1 MDKNVLKQAILAYTF
16 APGNHS
22 RPLSNHVFLTI
33 QKATYQ
39 VSVGHILTL
48 CGLNFSSYMLQFA
61 ERGLKKIHFRSFH
74 DILTPITLNL
84 YIVLSSNWNSINCM
98 ERFFL
103 GIKKEH
109 QRAQP
114 INYKIFIETK
124 YRGKKEEARVIDR
137 LVIDTVL
144 IIKGTQFIFLTQIN
158 SSPSWISNA
167 RV

>member
-1 MDKNVLKQAILAYTF
+1 MDKYVLKQAILAYTF

-84 YIVLSSNWNSINCM
+84 YTVLSSNWNSINCM

-114 INYKIFIETK
+114 INYKISIKTK
-124 YRGKKEEARVIDR
+124 YWGRKKGAGEYIDR
-137 LVIDTVL
+137 LAIGAVL
-144 IIKGTQFIFLTQIN
+144 MLKVNIFFINQTNNL
-158 SSPSWISNA
+158 PSWIWNA
-167 RV
+167 RL